1 MTNAYLGT
9 TGARRVDKILKLIG
23 GNYRYQII
31 DGETCIY
38 KRPHPDYEID
48 IKGIITRSHKLI
60 MTVTLWKLTEGTPA
74 RPIETLSNIQ
84 TVNQLKN
91 GLDRLEHRL
100 RQDDLKPVSHT

>member
-9 TGARRVDKILKLIG
+9 TGARRADKILKLIG

-48 IKGIITRSHKLI
+48 IKGIITRSHKLS

-74 RPIETLSNIQ
+74 RPIEMLSNIQ
-84 TVNQLKN
+84 TVNQLKI

>member
-9 TGARRVDKILKLIG
+9 TGARRADKILKLIG

-38 KRPHPDYEID
+38 KRPHPDYEIE
-48 IKGIITRSHKLI
+48 IQGIRTRSHKLN
-60 MTVTLWKLTEGTPA
+60 MTVTLWELADDIPA

-91 GLDRLEHRL
+91 RLHQLENKL
-100 RQDDLKPVSHT
+100 RQGDLQPVSHT